1 MLGEDRWAMDLI
13 DDVVRRLQHIWRHHV
28 AVVNVRVHLRDRAV
42 FDTVSSDGRPVV
54 VKADAVP
61 RRLGKELVM
70 LRAAAGGG
78 IPAPA
83 VLLAER
89 GLPEF
94 LVLTMAEGHAL
105 SGASPRVAWADAGR
119 HLRRLHDL
127 AHPPGI
133 PRFNQTGGDWRDF
146 LLWWTD
152 RATGKVADTGVL
164 SPGEVRR
171 LRSQLSTA
179 FREMADPECRL
190 LHGDCQPDHF
200 FIEPRTGGL
209 TALIDFGDA
218 SIGDPAW
225 DVAVLTLRHPQRLG
239 AVLHGYRPG
248 SQMREYIGQWVP
260 AYRTLRSIGVVNWL
274 ADNGL
279 DHGADLQFLRQHL

>member
-1 MLGEDRWAMDLI
+1 MDLI
-13 DDVVRRLQHIWRHHV
+13 DDVVRRLQHIWGHHV
-28 AVVNVRVHLRDRAV
+28 AVVSVRVHLRDRAV
-42 FDTVSSDGRPVV
+42 FDTVSPDGRPVV
-54 VKADAVP
+54 VKADSVP
-61 RRLGKELVM
+61 RRLAKEVVM

-78 IPAPA
+78 IPVPA

-89 GLPEF
+89 GIPGF
-94 LVLTMAEGHAL
+94 LVLTMAQGHAL
-105 SGASPRVAWADAGR
+105 SGTSLRLAWADAGR

-127 AHPPGI
+127 PHPPGI
-133 PRFNQTGGDWRDF
+133 PRFNPVGYDWRDF
-146 LLWWTD
+146 LLWWSD

-164 SPGEVRR
+164 APDEVRR
-171 LRSQLSTA
+171 LQSQLSTA
-179 FREMADPECRL
+179 FREMADPEYRL

-225 DVAVLTLRHPQRLG
+225 DFAVLTLRHPQRLC
-239 AVLHGYRPG
+239 AVLYGYRP
-248 SQMREYIGQWVP
+248 STQMQGYIGQSVP

-279 DHGADLQFLRQHL
+279 DYGADLQFLRQHL

>member
-1 MLGEDRWAMDLI
+1 MLGNDRWAMDLI
-13 DDVVRRLQHIWRHHV
+13 DDVAHRLQHVWGHHV

-42 FDTVSSDGRPVV
+42 FDTVSLAGGSVV
-54 VKADAVP
+54 VKVDTAP
-61 RRLGKELVM
+61 RRLAKELLM
-70 LRAAAGGG
+70 LRAAADGG
-78 IPAPA
+78 IPVPT
-83 VLLAER
+83 VLLAKSS
-89 GLPEF
+89 LPGF

-105 SGASPRVAWADAGR
+105 SAVSPRVAWADAGR

-127 AHPPGI
+127 ARPPDI
-133 PRFNQTGGDWRDF
+133 PQFNQTGGDWREF

-152 RATGKVADTGVL
+152 RATRKVTSAGVL
-164 SPGEVRR
+164 SPNEVRR
-171 LRSQLSTA
+171 LRSQLSMA
-179 FREMADPECRL
+179 FREIADPECRL

-200 FIEPRTGGL
+200 FSEPRTGSL

-225 DVAVLTLRHPQRLG
+225 DFAVLTLRHPQRLG
-239 AVLHGYRPG
+239 AALDGYRPG
-248 SQMREYIGQWVP
+248 SRLREHIRRWTP

-279 DHGADLQFLRQHL
+279 DYGEDLEFLRQRL